1 MCTRGSNLALARGPS
16 TSPLGVMGHL
26 LRQVPP
32 DRPLAVWA
40 GACLG
45 GTALAGIAVFF
56 LLALAHSPLGTMLAH
71 PLATAL
77 IVGGA
82 TAYFI
87 SLGTLS
93 RLGNAAVQSRR
104 RLWYRSLV
112 CNLIVVG
119 IVVMSFGIYGGLDGV
134 KIGLILCVMEL
145 IAIAFHVRALALPSL
160 RA

>member
-1 MCTRGSNLALARGPS
+1 
-16 TSPLGVMGHL
+16 
-26 LRQVPP
+26 
-32 DRPLAVWA
+32 VWA

-45 GTALAGIAVFF
+45 GTALAGVAVFF
-56 LLALAHSPLGTMLAH
+56 LVAVAHSPLGTVLVH

-77 IVGGA
+77 ILVAA
-82 TAYFI
+82 TAYVI

-104 RLWYRSLV
+104 RLWGRSLV

-134 KIGLILCVMEL
+134 KVGLMLCVMEL
-145 IAIAFHVRALALPSL
+145 IAIALHVRALTLPGL

>member
-1 MCTRGSNLALARGPS
+1 
-16 TSPLGVMGHL
+16 
-26 LRQVPP
+26 
-32 DRPLAVWA
+32 VWA

-56 LLALAHSPLGTMLAH
+56 LLALAHSPLGTVLAH

-77 IVGGA
+77 TVVAA

-104 RLWYRSLV
+104 RLWYRSLI

-119 IVVMSFGIYGGLDGV
+119 TVVTSFGIYGGLEGV
-134 KIGLILCVMEL
+134 KVGLMLCVMEL
-145 IAIAFHVRALALPSL
+145 IAIALHVRALALPGL
-160 RA
+160 CA

>member
-1 MCTRGSNLALARGPS
+1 L
-16 TSPLGVMGHL
+16 V
-26 LRQVPP
+26 
-32 DRPLAVWA
+32 AV
-40 GACLG
+40 
-45 GTALAGIAVFF
+45 
-56 LLALAHSPLGTMLAH
+56 AHSPLGTVLVH

-77 IVGGA
+77 ILVAA
-82 TAYFI
+82 TAYVI

-104 RLWYRSLV
+104 RLWGRSLV

-134 KIGLILCVMEL
+134 KVGLMLCVMEL
-145 IAIAFHVRALALPSL
+145 IAIALHVRALTLPGL

>member
-1 MCTRGSNLALARGPS
+1 MDQ
-16 TSPLGVMGHL
+16 L
-26 LRQVPP
+26 LRQGPP
-32 DRPLAVWA
+32 DRALAVWA

-56 LLALAHSPLGTMLAH
+56 LLALAHSPLGTVLAH

-77 IVGGA
+77 TVVAA

-104 RLWYRSLV
+104 RLWYRSLI

-119 IVVMSFGIYGGLDGV
+119 TVVTSFGIYGGLEGV
-134 KIGLILCVMEL
+134 KVGLMLCVMEL
-145 IAIAFHVRALALPSL
+145 IAIALHVRALALPGL
-160 RA
+160 CA

>member
-1 MCTRGSNLALARGPS
+1 M
-16 TSPLGVMGHL
+16 
-26 LRQVPP
+26 
-32 DRPLAVWA
+32 WA

-56 LLALAHSPLGTMLAH
+56 LLAVAHSPLDTALAH

-77 IVGGA
+77 TLSAA

-93 RLGNAAVQSRR
+93 RLGKATVYSRR

-119 IVVMSFGIYGGLDGV
+119 IVVMSFGTYGGLTGV
-134 KIGLILCVMEL
+134 KVGLMLCVMEL
-145 IAIAFHVRALALPSL
+145 VAIALHIRALTLPSL